1 MGTVIK
7 GREARRRGQEKVQ
20 DTVGGIGGAGV
31 SRQQP
36 RAVTRWGCS
45 HRLQENGWEG
55 SRKPLTTFRKV
66 RDTDGLRVGSWGASG
81 ERRWL

>member
-45 HRLQENGWEG
+45 HRLQENDWEG
-55 SRKPLTTFRKV
+55 
-66 RDTDGLRVGSWGASG
+66 
-81 ERRWL
+81 